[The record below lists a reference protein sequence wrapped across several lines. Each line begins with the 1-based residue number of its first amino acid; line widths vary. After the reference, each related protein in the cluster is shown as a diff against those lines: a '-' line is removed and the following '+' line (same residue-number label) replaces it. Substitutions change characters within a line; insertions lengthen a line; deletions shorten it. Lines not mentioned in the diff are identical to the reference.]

1 MKSFA
6 LRFLKL
12 YLTVLAASLALSL
25 LFGIR
30 PVGYSH
36 EMRRVVQAH
45 YPTYVHTPD
54 APMTERT
61 AVTGLSQAQ
70 ILSLDLL
77 ESANYDFRRARRAA
91 GEAVEGSQDMVAP
104 TLEFIRKE
112 TESQGRISGYLLS
125 AFVWMVVL
133 LVFTGVET
141 LLQRRRKEPP
151 GKAQGTHNRSRR

>member
-45 YPTYVHTPD
+45 YPTYTHSPH
-54 APMTERT
+54 
-61 AVTGLSQAQ
+61 
-70 ILSLDLL
+70 
-77 ESANYDFRRARRAA
+77 
-91 GEAVEGSQDMVAP
+91 VA
-104 TLEFIRKE
+104 
-112 TESQGRISGYLLS
+112 
-125 AFVWMVVL
+125 
-133 LVFTGVET
+133 
-141 LLQRRRKEPP
+141 
-151 GKAQGTHNRSRR
+151 